1 MEKTELISFRE
12 RYEKETGMV
21 SHQYGGVPREEYVT
35 WLERENAKL
44 EAKLTEVLEI
54 QTVEKFQEIIR
65 NQCDEILALKDQLRW
80 RPVSE
85 KPKENISV
93 EVCDLSKSS
102 LDEREPEIGYY
113 ENGEWFCIFPYDLN
127 IYKKITPTHWRYI
140 PPAPEGE

>member
-1 MEKTELISFRE
+1 MTELISFRE

-44 EAKLTEVLEI
+44 EAELTEVLEI

-65 NQCDEILALKDQLRW
+65 NQCDEILALKEQLRW

-85 KPKENISV
+85 KPKKAGLYWCE
-93 EVCDLSKSS
+93 L
-102 LDEREPEIGYY
+102 LDNETGNVHHSPCQYVG
-113 ENGEWFCIFPYDLN
+113 GWLG
-127 IYKKITPTHWRYI
+127 RYQVIRYVPI

>member
-1 MEKTELISFRE
+1 MTELISFRE

-85 KPKENISV
+85 KPEKAGVYFV
-93 EVCDLSKSS
+93 EARPYIGCDSTTITTAYF
-102 LDEREPEIGYY
+102 D
-113 ENGEWFCIFPYDLN
+113 GESFLWHAVVRWLP
-127 IYKKITPTHWRYI
+127 I
-140 PPAPEGE
+140 PPEGE

>member
-85 KPKENISV
+85 KPKESDRYIVKYRQGKIVKKFIADYDIVLGWNMPLPDV
-93 EVCDLSKSS
+93 E
-102 LDEREPEIGYY
+102 II
-113 ENGEWFCIFPYDLN
+113 EWLP
-127 IYKKITPTHWRYI
+127 I
-140 PPAPEGE
+140 PPAPEGVEG